1 MAPFEHARTSTD
13 SSGGPPP
20 GTWSGALVVHYQPIV
35 DLVSRDVRLVEA
47 LARLELGGVL
57 VSPEDWVPAA
67 ERSGDIDWLGC
78 QVLRTAV
85 ADLLCDG
92 DVEAAPGLTVNVSPH
107 QLHSQSLLA
116 CVQGLGCEGIVLAR
130 LCLEIT
136 ECAVVDDR
144 AAMVTVRDLRSLGC
158 KIALDDFG
166 TGYSSL
172 HALSELPVDVLKL
185 DRRLVAR
192 LPGAKAATV
201 LGFVLELAGALGL
214 EVVAEGIETAS
225 QLEALVELG
234 FTLGQGYLLGR
245 PGPLVGTARPSTG

>member
-1 MAPFEHARTSTD
+1 MAPLEHAWTSPD
-13 SSGGPPP
+13 RGGGPPAGP
-20 GTWSGALVVHYQPIV
+20 LSGALVVHYQPIV
-35 DLVSRDVRLVEA
+35 DLVSRDVRFVEA

-57 VSPEDWVPAA
+57 VAPEDWVPAA
-67 ERSGDIDWLGC
+67 ERSGSIDWLGC
-78 QVLRTAV
+78 QVLRAAAT
-85 ADLLCDG
+85 DLLCDDAG
-92 DVEAAPGLTVNVSPH
+92 DAPGLTVNVSPH

-116 CVQGLGCEGIVLAR
+116 CVEELGCEGIALAR

-136 ECAVVDDR
+136 ESAVVDDR
-144 AAMVTVRDLRSLGC
+144 AAMVTLGDLRSLGC

-185 DRRLVAR
+185 DRKLVVR
-192 LPGAKAATV
+192 LPGAKATAV

-214 EVVAEGIETAS
+214 EVVAEGVETIG
-225 QLEALVELG
+225 QLEALVGLG

-245 PGPLVGTARPSTG
+245 PGPLAGAARPQAG